1 LSDITYGKG
10 FTKKEKER
18 IFLPHLGSIFD
29 FNEMKELV
37 SFLEKVKRVEN
48 AQQEGKIEEVG
59 EEIKELERY
68 YNIHSREHGEEGKE
82 RPNEFYHYG

>member
-1 LSDITYGKG
+1 LSDITCGKG
-10 FTKKEKER
+10 FTEKEKEQ
-18 IFLPHLGSIFD
+18 IFLASLGSIHSFD
-29 FNEMKELV
+29 EMKELV

-68 YNIHSREHGEEGKE
+68 YNIYSREYGEEK
-82 RPNEFYHYG
+82 PADEFYHYG